1 MEDWQKDH
9 IQANLHRLVEETRT
23 CAKVLSNLTA
33 EFTTEEIDKIQTK
46 RKSEGQ
52 SDANLYLYLLA
63 GTRVRAYKILTK
75 AFVETMQSGPAKILI
90 EGFLVQQPCNV
101 FDACEIVVSIENKL
115 VKSIRTHFYNAILL
129 CHVKYQG
136 HMLPFGDILMDFDE
150 NTKRSIE
157 NSVSDDFLI
166 DLINN
171 KTPVLVNQSV
181 PKPLNYY
188 IERRLTTRFNLNPT
202 LFRKVCND
210 VFVVKG
216 IELHELS
223 LLTRDLVAD
232 VSSSQTEDLTTRFIV
247 LDYEDDY
254 RKICEISPSP
264 VHLLNYEL
272 GKFIWIES
280 CGSISSLQDYIGTIQ
295 DELNEEELLCKC
307 LHSQNPVCIS
317 DTPGMG
323 KTVLLSKLAENIK
336 QSDRSTFVRFII
348 LREFVERF
356 QNVSKIDSTTL
367 IHAIAETAAEFEI
380 GRKVTRKLL
389 KSRCKNVVLIFDGFD
404 ELLSNQL
411 EMAKQV
417 LLIASK
423 MKQVILFVSTRPHM
437 QDELEKTLCVLGYN
451 ILPFG
456 EEDQIAFLTKYW
468 GKNCSGTQIV
478 RLEVFACKCLNT
490 LRKRMNDFE
499 RIITGIPLQCLLLA
513 EVYEQQA
520 INYCKPEARTLK
532 FNWEVELSITS
543 IFEMY
548 KKLVKFR
555 FSRLQTMETNGCW
568 KPICRNL
575 SGGNVKFFTQMHMF
589 AALEL
594 LLPHSSSD
602 FKSILVGNC
611 KMETECREL
620 CTVGILEK
628 KEAKGLTPR
637 FIHRTFA
644 EYFLGLFV
652 CELLINHRVFGMSF
666 RKREFFLKFLT
677 DSILETSVFIES
689 PLNFSDF
696 GVCINIPSARFKNPV
711 ICYFINSHLRH
722 SNIHKTKNRPW
733 TSSDSLLYNI
743 LAASVIHDYPLIFEQ
758 AMKGTLHRQMLNH
771 NISLMRNLLFLAA
784 KYSSIELFN
793 NVYQFAHTLYSKD
806 MFYLHSNKYFEVFPI
821 HTAIEAGNYK
831 IVDYLLKASNPM
843 KHSITKYLMH
853 CCLSETSN
861 NNEQIISKKS
871 QIIGLLSSV
880 NDTWKNEQ
888 LPDGKTPLMQS
899 NIHAT
904 LLMDLIKLKVNVNV
918 IFNQQ
923 CVLHEI
929 GSTRITPESYHAVSQ
944 LLFEYGFSRINQRN
958 TRRLTPL
965 HIAVQNIELL
975 EKTID
980 LLHSNGADF
989 NAEDE
994 VGDTVIF
1001 YAISAKRTVQTLK
1014 FLIDCGANWKH
1025 KNLNDENVLHICM
1038 REDNYQALEFFLSM
1052 PCFDKGFLTFS
1063 NKDGLSPLVFGMKH
1077 GKRLAFAGIKHLKPL
1092 GLDMTHEST
1101 SEALNALF
1109 CNKRIMAWE
1118 HDAEFVRVADYLIG
1132 LGGVIRCKGGG
1143 SPWELESIQRNLD
1156 HIADIITFDSK
1167 LVAELKRRNIDIEEL
1182 LTGNEPHL
1190 VLKAL
1195 AEHNQHTFENLCV
1208 SLISC
1213 HQLGPFMKLKLCL
1226 ASHMQE
1232 SVMFLTPP
1240 RGLTEFIQSRKGN
1253 VAVFQS
1259 LDFKLSIKRIQD
1271 TLDSDVISDHPSKG
1285 PAWLL
1290 LCMVR
1295 PG

>member
-1 MEDWQKDH
+1 MEDWQKNH
-9 IQANLHRLVEETRT
+9 IHANLHRLVEETRT

-33 EFTTEEIDKIQTK
+33 EFTTEEIDIIENKC
-46 RKSEGQ
+46 KSGGQ
-52 SDANLYLYLLA
+52 HDANLYLYKLA
-63 GTRVRAYKILTK
+63 RTRVRAYKILTK

-90 EGFLVQQPCNV
+90 QGFLVHQPCNV
-101 FDACEIVVSIENKL
+101 FDACEIVVSNENKL

-129 CHVKYQG
+129 CHVNFQG
-136 HMLPFGDILMDFDE
+136 HMLQFGDILMDFDE

-171 KTPVLVNQSV
+171 KTPVLINQSV

-188 IERRLTTRFNLNPT
+188 VPRRLTTRFNLNPT

-348 LREFVERF
+348 LREFVERC

-389 KSRCKNVVLIFDGFD
+389 KSESKNVVLIFDGFD
-404 ELLSNQL
+404 EVLSNQL

-423 MKQVILFVSTRPHM
+423 MKSVILLVATRPHM
-437 QDELEKTLCVLGYN
+437 QDELEKTLCVLGNN

-456 EEDQIAFLTKYW
+456 EKDQVQFLTKYW
-468 GKNCSGTQIV
+468 RKMCNDTQIV
-478 RLEVFACKCLNT
+478 RLEEFACKCLSSV
-490 LRKRMNDFE
+490 RKRMNDFE
-499 RIITGIPLQCLLLA
+499 RVITGIPLQCLMLA

-520 INYCKPEARTLK
+520 INYCKPQARTLS

-548 KKLVKFR
+548 RNLVSLR
-555 FSRLQTMETNGCW
+555 FNRIHTMQTNGCW
-568 KPICRNL
+568 KPIFRNL

-594 LLPHSSSD
+594 LLPNSSSV
-602 FKSILVGNC
+602 FKRIRVG
-611 KMETECREL
+611 KYKVETECREL

-628 KEAKGLTPR
+628 KETKGLVPR

-652 CELLINHRVFGMSF
+652 SQLLINYRTFDLF
-666 RKREFFLKFLT
+666 LRKRDSFLKVLT
-677 DSILETSVFIES
+677 KSILETYELKTN
-689 PLNFSDF
+689 PLTFSEV
-696 GVCINIPSARFKNPV
+696 GTCERIRYAKFKNPV
-711 ICYFINSHLRH
+711 ICYFIDSHLRH
-722 SNIHKTKNRPW
+722 SSISPTTNRAW
-733 TSSDSLLYNI
+733 TSSVNTLNNI
-743 LAASVIHDYPLIFEQ
+743 LAASVIHDYPQIYAQ
-758 AMKGTLHRQMLNH
+758 AMKSTLHKQMVNQ
-771 NISLMRNLLFLAA
+771 NIHLLRNLLLLAA
-784 KYSSIELFN
+784 KYSSIKLFSEIH
-793 NVYQFAHTLYSKD
+793 QFAQASNHAVSFGLP
-806 MFYLHSNKYFEVFPI
+806 SNKPDFLVFPI
-821 HTAIEAGNYK
+821 HTAVESGNYK
-831 IVDYLLKASNPM
+831 IVDFLIKTSNPRAI
-843 KHSITKYLMH
+843 KETKYLMH
-853 CCLSETSN
+853 CCLSGSSSN
-861 NNEQIISKKS
+861 NKHIISKKS
-871 QIIGLLSSV
+871 QIIGLISSI
-880 NDTWKNEQ
+880 NDNWKNEQ

-904 LLMDLIKLKVNVNV
+904 LLIDLIKLGVDVNATW
-918 IFNQQ
+918 NQE
-923 CVLHEI
+923 CVLHKLS
-929 GSTRITPESYHAVSQ
+929 STNITPESYHAVTQ
-944 LLFEYGFSRINQRN
+944 LLFEHGFNKINKKDSRQ
-958 TRRLTPL
+958 LTPL
-965 HIAVQNIELL
+965 HIAVQNIDLL
-975 EKTID
+975 EKTIH
-980 LLHSNGADF
+980 LLHANGADF

-994 VGDTVIF
+994 AGESILF
-1001 YAISAKRTVQTLK
+1001 YAISANRTVQTLRL
-1014 FLIDCGANWKH
+1014 LIECEANWKH
-1025 KNLNDENVLHICM
+1025 KNLNDENVLHVCAKHDL
-1038 REDNYQALEFFLSM
+1038 EALEFFQSM
-1052 PCFDKGFLTFS
+1052 QGLDRGFMIGS
-1063 NKDGLSPLVFGMKH
+1063 NKDGFELH
-1077 GKRLAFAGIKHLKPL
+1077 YGKLTTSGGIK
-1092 GLDMTHEST
+1092 
-1101 SEALNALF
+1101 AF
-1109 CNKRIMAWE
+1109 
-1118 HDAEFVRVADYLIG
+1118 
-1132 LGGVIRCKGGG
+1132 
-1143 SPWELESIQRNLD
+1143 RNCWVYNN
-1156 HIADIITFDSK
+1156 T
-1167 LVAELKRRNIDIEEL
+1167 
-1182 LTGNEPHL
+1182 
-1190 VLKAL
+1190 
-1195 AEHNQHTFENLCV
+1195 
-1208 SLISC
+1208 
-1213 HQLGPFMKLKLCL
+1213 
-1226 ASHMQE
+1226 
-1232 SVMFLTPP
+1232 
-1240 RGLTEFIQSRKGN
+1240 
-1253 VAVFQS
+1253 
-1259 LDFKLSIKRIQD
+1259 
-1271 TLDSDVISDHPSKG
+1271 
-1285 PAWLL
+1285 
-1290 LCMVR
+1290 
-1295 PG
+1295 